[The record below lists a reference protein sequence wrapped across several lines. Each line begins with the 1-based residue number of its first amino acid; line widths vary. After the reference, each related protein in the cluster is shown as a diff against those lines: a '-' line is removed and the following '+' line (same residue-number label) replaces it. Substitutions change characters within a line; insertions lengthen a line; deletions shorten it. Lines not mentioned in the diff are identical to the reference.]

1 LDTALKKA
9 RFLDDSTPA
18 RQISIAPATWQVAL
32 GYQFDWNPWVE
43 AIGAQG
49 TYVAIGFSRSQDL
62 AGVTLTSGITPSNP
76 AGTANRVGFVP
87 QSRILVTAAEWVLEG
102 GKIALEYSHDWDY
115 PVSKGGTGK
124 QANGFFLDLTYVW

>member
-1 LDTALKKA
+1 MTDWRAVLRHWPAL
-9 RFLDDSTPA
+9 LLLS
-18 RQISIAPATWQVAL
+18 AL
-32 GYQFDWNPWVE
+32 GMSGYTLLLY
-43 AIGAQG
+43 GAL
-49 TYVAIGFSRSQDL
+49 GF
-62 AGVTLTSGITPSNP
+62 TSAMNASLITAANP
-76 AGTANRVGFVP
+76 AGTPNRVGFVP